1 MGRGVVQTWQVNEVK
16 LEVKEDEAKV
26 ESGCA
31 FKVFTLKVA
40 PGI

>member
-1 MGRGVVQTWQVNEVK
+1 MVQTWQVNEEK
-16 LEVKEDEAKV
+16 LEVKEDETKV

-31 FKVFTLKVA
+31 FKVFPLKVA